1 MALVIAYPVLV
12 YFRSK
17 HANQS
22 WLAALTAILDV
33 CALVIAGIANQF
45 WEERGRPLGSSEE
58 DWFRAERELR
68 HHFGPSF
75 PLDSPMALPLS
86 SFMVGPMTQ

>member
-1 MALVIAYPVLV
+1 MKRQASDIHAQIEKLAY
-12 YFRSK
+12 
-17 HANQS
+17 
-22 WLAALTAILDV
+22 
-33 CALVIAGIANQF
+33 QF

-58 DWFRAERELR
+58 DWLRAERELL

-75 PLDSPMALPLS
+75 PLDSPMGLPLS

>member
-1 MALVIAYPVLV
+1 MERRALDIFHAQIEKLAY
-12 YFRSK
+12 
-17 HANQS
+17 
-22 WLAALTAILDV
+22 
-33 CALVIAGIANQF
+33 QF
-45 WEERGRPLGSSEE
+45 WEERGRPLGSSDE

-86 SFMVGPMTQ
+86 SFMVGPIT

>member
-1 MALVIAYPVLV
+1 MRLPEKGMKRKVSNIFHAQIEELAY
-12 YFRSK
+12 
-17 HANQS
+17 
-22 WLAALTAILDV
+22 
-33 CALVIAGIANQF
+33 QF
-45 WEERGRPLGSSEE
+45 WEERGKPLGSSDE

-86 SFMVGPMTQ
+86 SFMGPIT